1 MKLDPAVREKYPDFL
16 AGYLMVSGVT
26 VEQTVEGLV
35 ERKRAV
41 FSDLKAKF
49 GGLPI
54 TDIPE
59 VKHYRNFFK
68 AMGADPSSYRPA
80 PEYLLRRVLD
90 DRFPAIN
97 NVVDSCLLASV
108 EHFISGGVYDVLKMK
123 GEPVTTL
130 ATGEEGPFELI
141 DGRKLPPKPDEII
154 LKDAQRIISAY
165 TIGDS
170 KYAKITFET
179 SGVLVVL
186 WNAPGIPR
194 SNMEAAISS
203 LSTYFKKYCG
213 GHVDNMEIL

>member
-1 MKLDPAVREKYPDFL
+1 MKLDPIVREKYPDFL
-16 AGYLMVSGVT
+16 AGYLLVSGVT

-35 ERKRAV
+35 DRKRAV
-41 FSDLKAKF
+41 FSDLKTRF

-54 TDIPE
+54 TEIPE

-68 AMGADPSSYRPA
+68 VMGADPSSYRPA
-80 PEYLLRRVLD
+80 PEYLLRRALD

-108 EHFISGGVYDVLKMK
+108 EHFISGGVYDVLKLK
-123 GEPVTTL
+123 GEAATTL
-130 ATGEEGPFELI
+130 ATGSEEPFELI
-141 DGRKLPPKPDEII
+141 DGRKLPPRPNEII
-154 LKDAQRIISAY
+154 LKDAQKIVSAY

-170 KYAKITFET
+170 KHAKITYET
-179 SGVLVVL
+179 STVLMVL

-203 LSTYFKKYCG
+203 LTAYAKKYCG
-213 GHVDNMEIL
+213 GHVDKAEIL